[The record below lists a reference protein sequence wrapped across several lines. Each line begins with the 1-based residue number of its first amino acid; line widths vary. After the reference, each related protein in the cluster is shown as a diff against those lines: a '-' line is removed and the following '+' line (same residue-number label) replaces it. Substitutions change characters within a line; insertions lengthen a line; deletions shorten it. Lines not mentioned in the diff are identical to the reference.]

1 MMVCGYS
8 SEVDVK
14 IVLVI
19 GWRWVKIMM
28 VAICGDC
35 SVVVGGVCD
44 GCQCGVSYCCQV
56 ELVIA
61 VSCGDGGPGVSDGDC

>member
-1 MMVCGYS
+1 MVCGVS

-14 IVLVI
+14 IVLAALVM
-19 GWRWVKIMM
+19 GWRWGKIM

-44 GCQCGVSYCCQV
+44 GCQLWS
-56 ELVIA
+56 
-61 VSCGDGGPGVSDGDC
+61 